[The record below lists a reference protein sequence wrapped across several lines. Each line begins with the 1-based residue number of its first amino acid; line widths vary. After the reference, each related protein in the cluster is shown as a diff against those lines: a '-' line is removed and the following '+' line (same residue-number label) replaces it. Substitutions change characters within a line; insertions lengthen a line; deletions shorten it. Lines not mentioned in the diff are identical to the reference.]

1 MNQATKK
8 NLGKIYNSHTPARRY
23 QSMTKTNNKQKP
35 PNTLLSSQ
43 TTRPAR
49 NPRAGQPYQRTSVE
63 DRGQLAVYHP
73 ETGATVGSRPLLY
86 ALDLSTQS
94 LEDLDE
100 QRVAAID
107 VENVVDLGLPV
118 GYKAGQHQSSA
129 GADI

>member
-8 NLGKIYNSHTPARRY
+8 NLGKIKHHTPARGYR
-23 QSMTKTNNKQKP
+23 SMTKTNNKQKP

-63 DRGQLAVYHP
+63 DRGQLAVRHP
-73 ETGATVGSRPLLY
+73 KIGATVGSRALLY
-86 ALDLSTQS
+86 ALDLGTQS

-100 QRVAAID
+100 QRVTAID
-107 VENVVDLGLPV
+107 VEHVVDLGLPV